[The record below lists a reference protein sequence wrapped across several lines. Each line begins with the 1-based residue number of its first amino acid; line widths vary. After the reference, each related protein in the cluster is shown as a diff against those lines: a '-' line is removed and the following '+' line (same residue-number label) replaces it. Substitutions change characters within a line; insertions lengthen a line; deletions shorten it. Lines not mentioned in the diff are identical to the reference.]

1 MQKFDMRK
9 NKTLVLS
16 ISMNYLINVFYDRLF

>member
-9 NKTLVLS
+9 NKTLVIS
-16 ISMNYLINVFYDRLF
+16 ISMNYLINVLDRSF